1 MPSSP
6 ESNASADEPA
16 RCATCRHSCIASA
29 ETPTR
34 SDISPSASSDST
46 CDCTSF
52 AIPNAAALAAAAPR
66 NAMRF
71 AVEASVP
78 VSFRAAAADFASDG
92 PRLLR
97 SPAAAALIA
106 AVLRF
111 WAVIL
116 VETEKS
122 AMTTLPSC
130 LALRVFDDARLGL
143 RPVLVEIDHRILPR
157 LDLRGGQQRDLG
169 WRPAQEHAQ
178 PQRAAVPVAPEG
190 MSKGTTTI
198 AAA

>member
-6 ESNASADEPA
+6 ESNASADGPA
-16 RCATCRHSCIASA
+16 RCATCRHSWIASA

-34 SDISPSASSDST
+34 SDISPSASRLST

-66 NAMRF
+66 NAIRF

-111 WAVIL
+111 CAVIF

-122 AMTTLPSC
+122 AITTLPSG
-130 LALRVFDDARLGL
+130 LALRLFDAARLGL
-143 RPVLVEIDHRILPR
+143 RPVLVEFDHRILPR
-157 LDLRGGQQRDLG
+157 LDLRGGPQPDPR
-169 WRPAQEHAQ
+169 WVPAPEQAQ
-178 PQRAAVPVAPEG
+178 PQRP
-190 MSKGTTTI
+190 
-198 AAA
+198 